1 MRATVGRYFYC
12 AAARLGDAAAAAAAV
27 APPLAPVTLLRL
39 VTSIVQLIRKSNK
52 NEQWDTEQ
60 TQTFFP
66 WWM

>member
-12 AAARLGDAAAAAAAV
+12 AAARLGDAAAAAAV

-39 VTSIVQLIRKSNK
+39 VTSIVQLISKSNK

-66 WWM
+66 